1 MSAGDTPPQAG
12 GAPSRPQGTVPLMP
26 ERGPSWLRPLVD
38 NVGRVPD
45 AYRRRLPADVLNGI
59 VSGRAAA
66 RTTANV
72 AARGKGPCSAADRPQ
87 RHRRDAAVLVLLSGP
102 LWDSKTAPAD
112 GGLPDEADLLLTV
125 RASTLRHHAGQ
136 AAFPGG
142 VSDPGDDGPV
152 GTALREAREETGIDT
167 SRLYP
172 LATMERTFIPPSG
185 FHVVP
190 VLAYS
195 PDPGPVSVVDEAETA
210 IVARVPVRAFIN
222 PANRL
227 MVYRRAV
234 TRRFA
239 GPAFLLN
246 EMLVWGF
253 TGQVISAMLDVAGWA
268 EPWDTTDVRELDE
281 AMALVGDE
289 DDAS

>member
-1 MSAGDTPPQAG
+1 MSSTSERSRLTPDA
-12 GAPSRPQGTVPLMP
+12 APG
-26 ERGPSWLRPLVD
+26 WLKPLVD
-38 NVGRVPD
+38 NALCVKR
-45 AYRRRLPADVLNGI
+45 AYRRRVPAELLAM
-59 VSGRAAA
+59 VSAA
-66 RTTANV
+66 RKTAEAK
-72 AARGKGPCSAADRPQ
+72 AALTGAG
-87 RHRRDAAVLVLLSGP
+87 RDAAVLVLFSGP
-102 LWDSKTAPAD
+102 PDSAT
-112 GGLPDEADLLLTV
+112 GGLPDDADMLVTV

-142 VSDPGDDGPV
+142 ASDPGDEGPIH
-152 GTALREAREETGIDT
+152 TALREANEETGIDID
-167 SRLYP
+167 RLQP
-172 LATMERTFIPPSG
+172 LATLEKMFIPPSG

-195 PDPGPVSVVDEAETA
+195 PDPGPVAVVDESETA

-222 PANRL
+222 PENRL
-227 MVYRRAV
+227 MVYRKEN

-268 EPWDTTDVRELDE
+268 QPWNTADMRELDD
-281 AMALVGDE
+281 AMALVGHDE
-289 DDAS
+289 TDGEAQQ